1 MLPIR
6 PLHRILRRVCLLSI
20 FKVADWLGCADIA
33 QDESQPIHPSM
44 PDNVLPRG
52 HETILLNYSLVAA
65 ADPSKR
71 DSASMSVARCQK
83 ETDDGTDQLLL
94 VGRYVKRREIGTE
107 RAAGLLS
114 NGANCG
120 KAP

>member
-1 MLPIR
+1 MLLMYPTHGFS
-6 PLHRILRRVCLLSI
+6 PRVSLLGI
-20 FKVADWLGCADIA
+20 FKITDWLGCADIA

-71 DSASMSVARCQK
+71 DRASVSVVRCQK

-94 VGRYVKRREIGTE
+94 VGRYVKQREIGTE
-107 RAAGLLS
+107 RT
-114 NGANCG
+114 GADFG
-120 KAP
+120 RRKP